1 MIHLMPDTDIKA
13 AMRARP
19 ARRAG
24 RRMAL
29 ALLAILV
36 AAPVAGAEGR
46 RFSTSNGAVVRLDSV
61 AKMECDDLSAKLD
74 EIDATG
80 YRGQSP
86 TPNDPADQPL
96 FIYEHKVARAL
107 YTRCA
112 RDITGSEVSGVLRRG
127 FRN

>member
-1 MIHLMPDTDIKA
+1 MLA
-13 AMRARP
+13 A
-19 ARRAG
+19 
-24 RRMAL
+24 
-29 ALLAILV
+29 
-36 AAPVAGAEGR
+36 AGAQADGGR
-46 RFSTSNGAVVRLDSV
+46 FTTSSGAQVQLDSV
-61 AKMECDDLSAKLD
+61 SDMECGALSRKLD

-86 TPNDPADQPL
+86 TPHDPGDQPL

-112 RDITGSEVSGVLRRG
+112 RDMSGNEVSNVLRRG

>member
-1 MIHLMPDTDIKA
+1 
-13 AMRARP
+13 
-19 ARRAG
+19 
-24 RRMAL
+24 MAL

-36 AAPVAGAEGR
+36 MAGAAAAGPTA
-46 RFSTSNGAVVRLDSV
+46 FTTSDGVAVQLDSV
-61 AKMECDDLSAKLD
+61 AKMECGALRDKLD

-86 TPNDPADQPL
+86 TPHDSADQPL

-112 RDITGSEVSGVLRRG
+112 RDMSGSEVSGVLRRG

>member
-1 MIHLMPDTDIKA
+1 
-13 AMRARP
+13 
-19 ARRAG
+19 
-24 RRMAL
+24 MAL
-29 ALLAILV
+29 ALLAMLAQSV
-36 AAPVAGAEGR
+36 AAPAAGK
-46 RFSTSNGAVVRLDSV
+46 RFSTADGVEVTLDSV
-61 AKMECDDLSAKLD
+61 ASMDCGALRAKLD

-86 TPNDPADQPL
+86 TPHDAADQPL

-112 RDITGSEVSGVLRRG
+112 RDMSGSEVSGVLRRG